1 MGHKD
6 ILSKDVFDMIEPSSN
21 QKLDLPQNIVET
33 LRPFLLSHL
42 SSAGS
47 IFLLGL
53 FDGLKWPPSQVQFLL
68 LVRCKF
74 VCLSAH

>member
-53 FDGLKWPPSQVQFLL
+53 FDDHNQVLMLPGYVNLIPNLDAGRKCF
-68 LVRCKF
+68 
-74 VCLSAH
+74 